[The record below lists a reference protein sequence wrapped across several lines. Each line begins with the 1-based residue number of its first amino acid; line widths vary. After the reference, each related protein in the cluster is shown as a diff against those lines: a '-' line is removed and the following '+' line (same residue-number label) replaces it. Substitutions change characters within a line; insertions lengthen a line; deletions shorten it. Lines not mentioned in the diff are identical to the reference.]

1 MNVNQDLVS
10 YIEAE
15 ILPRYDQFDRA
26 HRRPHAEMVIR
37 RSLELAEL
45 LNANADMAYTIAAY
59 HDTGLA
65 EGREHHHEVS
75 ARIIRDDPNLRRWF
89 NEEEID
95 IMADAAEDHRA
106 SADRPPRTLYGRI
119 VADADRFIDPESI
132 IRRTILYG
140 LDHYPN
146 LAREEHF
153 QRMADH
159 LHKKYGRSG
168 YLRLWVEQSNN
179 AYQLEQLRLI
189 IDKEEL
195 MRQWFNKLWEQLPTP
210 PTHL

>member
-1 MNVNQDLVS
+1 MNVNRELVS

-15 ILPRYDQFDRA
+15 ILPRYDLFDRA
-26 HRRPHAEMVIR
+26 HRRPHAEMVIH
-37 RSLELAEL
+37 RSLKLAEQ

-65 EGREHHHEVS
+65 EGREHHHKVS
-75 ARIIRDDPNLRRWF
+75 ARIIRNDPNLRRWF
-89 NEEEID
+89 SEEEIN
-95 IMADAAEDHRA
+95 IMANAAEDHRA

-119 VADADRFIDPESI
+119 VADADRFINPESI

-140 LDHYPN
+140 LDHYPT
-146 LAREEHF
+146 LSREEHF

-159 LHKKYGRSG
+159 LRKKYGRGG
-168 YLRLWVEQSNN
+168 YLHLWVEQSDN

-195 MRQWFNKLWEQLPTP
+195 MRQWFDKLWEQLPTP
-210 PTHL
+210 STPL

>member
-1 MNVNQDLVS
+1 MNVNRELVS

-15 ILPRYDQFDRA
+15 ILPRYDLFDRA
-26 HRRPHAEMVIR
+26 HRRPHAEMVIH
-37 RSLELAEL
+37 RSLKLAER

-65 EGREHHHEVS
+65 EGREHHHKVS
-75 ARIIRDDPNLRRWF
+75 ARIIRNDQNLRRWF
-89 NEEEID
+89 SEEEIN

-119 VADADRFIDPESI
+119 VADADRLIDPESI

-140 LDHYPN
+140 LDHYPT
-146 LAREEHF
+146 LSREEHF

-159 LHKKYGRSG
+159 LHKKYGRGG
-168 YLRLWVEQSNN
+168 YLRLWVEQSDN

-195 MRQWFNKLWEQLPTP
+195 MRQWFDKLWEQLPTP
-210 PTHL
+210 STSL

>member
-1 MNVNQDLVS
+1 MNVNRELVS

-15 ILPRYDQFDRA
+15 ILPRYEQFDRA
-26 HRRPHAEMVIR
+26 HRRPHAEMVIH
-37 RSLELAEL
+37 RSLKLAEQ

-75 ARIIRDDPNLRRWF
+75 ARIIRTDPNLRRWF
-89 NEEEID
+89 SEEEIN

-119 VADADRFIDPESI
+119 VADADRFINPESI

-140 LDHYPN
+140 LDHYPT
-146 LAREEHF
+146 LSREEHF

-159 LHKKYGRSG
+159 LRKKYGRGG
-168 YLRLWVEQSNN
+168 YLHLWVEQSDN

-195 MRQWFNKLWEQLPTP
+195 MRQWFDKLWEQLPTP
-210 PTHL
+210 STPL